1 MALPVFNLQ
10 HTLVNFLVVVFL
22 FAVHGEVVTCAMLD
36 AAALLPAL
44 LQDLGYLLS
53 V

>member
-22 FAVHGEVVTCAMLD
+22 FAVHGEVVTRAMAD
-36 AAALLPAL
+36 AAVIIALL
-44 LQDLGYLLS
+44 
-53 V
+53 